1 MAEIDKGMISAFKDD
16 GAKAEVIPSSAK
28 DSVTAPLTVPMLL
41 RGNLSVNTEVVY
53 AMFEDNT
60 GIIID
65 RLDGKNT
72 HQHEYTHGGMSSGT
86 DKTGGPI

>member
-1 MAEIDKGMISAFKDD
+1 MAEIDKGMISALKD
-16 GAKAEVIPSSAK
+16 GGTKAEVIPSNAK
-28 DSVTAPLTVPMLL
+28 DSVTAPLTVPVLL
-41 RGNLSVNTEVVY
+41 RGNLSANTEVVY

-65 RLDGKNT
+65 RLDGKNI
-72 HQHEYTHGGMSSGT
+72 HKHEYTHGGMSSGT

>member
-1 MAEIDKGMISAFKDD
+1 MAEIDKGMISALKDD
-16 GAKAEVIPSSAK
+16 DTKAEVIPSNAK
-28 DSVTAPLTVPMLL
+28 DSVTAPLTVPVLL

-72 HQHEYTHGGMSSGT
+72 HKHEYTHGGLSSGT
-86 DKTGGPI
+86 DKTGDPI